1 MKIYTKTGDQGKT
14 SLIGGS
20 RVDKSHSRIE
30 AYGTVDELNAHIGLL
45 SDLKVNQSR
54 QEFLRK
60 IQNNLFNIGSYL
72 ALEDQKVNIK
82 LEKISEKEVKYLEQQ
97 IDKMSKN
104 LPVMKNFVLPGGAVE
119 VSSCHIARTVCR
131 RTERR
136 VVSLQKEQEIDH
148 VIMIY
153 LNRLSDYLFVLCRQI
168 SSELGAVEIPW
179 NPKSEN

>member
-20 RVDKSHSRIE
+20 RVDKSHTRIE

-45 SDLKVNQSR
+45 SDLKVNRSR

-72 ALEDQKVNIK
+72 ALEDQKVDIK
-82 LEKISEKEVKYLEQQ
+82 LGKISEKEVEDLEQQ
-97 IDKMSKN
+97 IDKMNEN
-104 LPVMKNFVLPGGAVE
+104 LPKMKNFVLPCGAAE
-119 VSSCHIARTVCR
+119 ISSCHIARTVCR

-136 VVSLQKEQEIDH
+136 VVLLQKEQEIDP

-168 SSELGAVEIPW
+168 ALELGVAEIAW
-179 NPKSEN
+179 NPKS